1 MAIGIGVE
9 IRGINE
15 RSKKR
20 WLFIYDSFN
29 YNSMG
34 VNQHYR
40 DNIQMTLTKDQ
51 DQALTEIVFKMIDN
65 ITDSDKKYK
74 INTWGKDHMAFM
86 LLREDKGEE

>member
-1 MAIGIGVE
+1 M
-9 IRGINE
+9 
-15 RSKKR
+15 
-20 WLFIYDSFN
+20 
-29 YNSMG
+29 
-34 VNQHYR
+34 
-40 DNIQMTLTKDQ
+40 LTKDQ